1 MADKFPGPYRNS
13 VPQDVDRPDPMVE
26 RVPFSYADVGARK
39 SVLRGIKKTDAGT
52 IVHAPNMNS
61 K

>member
-13 VPQDVDRPDPMVE
+13 VPQDVDRPDPMIE
-26 RVPFSYADVGARK
+26 RVPFSYTGVGARK
-39 SVLRGIKKTDAGT
+39 SIMPSIKNDQT

>member
-13 VPQDVDRPDPMVE
+13 VPGDLNNPDPMIN
-26 RVPFSYADVGARK
+26 RVPFDHTAVGARK
-39 SVLRGIKKTDAGT
+39 SIMPKIKNEQS
-52 IVHAPNMNS
+52 IVHAPNMHS